1 MRSTS
6 PVFAPG
12 MPVRL
17 VDRLRIFLR
26 VRLFTKILVAN
37 SVLVMLAA
45 LAGVLAG
52 AQLATGGE
60 RRALA
65 VAVPVILAGI
75 AVTILVDAIILR
87 LALHPLHQL
96 ERAAERVREGDLS
109 VRAPR
114 SALADRDMA
123 RLVEAFNDALGRV
136 VVYRRN
142 LGEAAARAARQEEVE
157 RERVAHELEE
167 EISQR
172 LAALLLRLR
181 MAAGRSEALE
191 GLLEETREEI
201 AAALAVIRGY
211 AVARRPKVLDEMG
224 LEAAVEA
231 YANQLEAAGLIV
243 YVEGDA
249 NGSRRQPELERSLY
263 RVVREALDNVALHS
277 DAQHAIVRIARSAGE
292 IAVSVEDDGRG
303 FDVDEALSGNALGLF
318 EMRERAMA
326 AGGRLV
332 IDSRPGEGTRI
343 RVTVEENAALVPA

>member
-1 MRSTS
+1 
-6 PVFAPG
+6 

-17 VDRLRIFLR
+17 VDRLRTLLR

-52 AQLATGGE
+52 AHLATGGE
-60 RRALA
+60 RRAFA

-75 AVTILVDAIILR
+75 ALTILVDAIILR

-96 ERAAERVREGDLS
+96 ERAAERVREGELA

-114 SALADRDMA
+114 SALADRDLA
-123 RLVEAFNDALGRV
+123 RLAEAFNDALGQI
-136 VVYRRN
+136 VVYRRK
-142 LGEAAARAARQEEVE
+142 LGEAAARAAHHEEIE

-181 MAAGRSEALE
+181 MVAGQSDALE

-201 AAALAVIRGY
+201 ATALAVIRGY
-211 AVARRPKVLDEMG
+211 AVARRPKVLEEMG

-231 YANQLEAAGLIV
+231 YANQLEAAGLTV
-243 YVEGDA
+243 YVEGNA
-249 NGSRRQPELERSLY
+249 NGSRRQPELERNLY
-263 RVVREALDNVALHS
+263 RIVREALDNVALHS
-277 DAQHAIVRIARSAGE
+277 DARHAIVRIARNPRE

-303 FDVDEALSGNALGLF
+303 FDVDATLAGDALGLF
-318 EMRERAMA
+318 EMRERARA
-326 AGGRLV
+326 AGGRLA
-332 IDSRPGEGTRI
+332 IDSRPGAGTRI
-343 RVTVEENAALVPA
+343 QATMEVNGAPVHGAAVVG